1 MSDNENF
8 APDSRSASESRPRTR
23 GEYGSR
29 KPRTDARRG
38 ERRASKRGDRDSWG
52 ERGRDGKR
60 RSYGSD
66 RRSRDSRSGRDG
78 AWKNN
83 RNGRDGGDGNWRD
96 RREGDKP
103 RRDGERRWSRDDKP
117 RRDGERRWSRDDKPR
132 HDGDRRWNKGSSKN
146 RDGDRRRGDAQGR
159 GQRFSKGERGY
170 RDQRDKRRFEQ
181 RERMSSAE
189 GFEADRQERLREGRE
204 PFVPADITGNELAP
218 ELRATLKA
226 LTKEQMERVSRHL
239 VACAMLTENEPE
251 RALEH
256 AKWAARFGAR
266 VASVRELYGAL
277 LYEAGD
283 YRGAIREMR
292 AAMRMSGKVDLLPI
306 VADCERGLGRPE
318 KAFDIAQSDE
328 AAKLTNAETIELMM
342 VVAGAYADLGD
353 LDTAI
358 ATLEIPALRSKV
370 DGKWQFR
377 LWLAYADLLEAA
389 GRADEAKKWVT
400 LAADADVNEETDA
413 YARLGRAPRPRE
425 AAVERTEE
433 EIGVFDVEADFERA
447 EREAAEREAA
457 KAEQASDPHDVND
470 DPDTSEDSGPS
481 EQSHGDVDASNTTSE
496 ANAGLEA
503 ADESRDNP
511 DQSAEPP
518 LLPHE
523 PTEEY
528 LRSDKE

>member
-1 MSDNENF
+1 MSDNESF
-8 APDSRSASESRPRTR
+8 ESDSRPARDDRPRAK

-29 KPRTDARRG
+29 KPRSDAGRG
-38 ERRASKRGDRDSWG
+38 EGRKNVRGGHDQ
-52 ERGRDGKR
+52 RGGTGREGKR

-66 RRSRDSRSGRDG
+66 RSSRYTRAGRDG
-78 AWKNN
+78 EWK
-83 RNGRDGGDGNWRD
+83 D
-96 RREGDKP
+96 RRTKRDD
-103 RRDGERRWSRDDKP
+103 RDGERRWGREDRP
-117 RRDGERRWSRDDKPR
+117 RRDGVHRRGREDRPRRNGERRWNRDGKPR
-132 HDGDRRWNKGSSKN
+132 RE
-146 RDGDRRRGDAQGR
+146 GDRRRGEFKGREGRPGR
-159 GQRFSKGERGY
+159 GDRGFRRD
-170 RDQRDKRRFEQ
+170 RDQRRFEQ
-181 RERMSSAE
+181 RERLSSAE

-204 PFVPADITGNELAP
+204 PFVPADITGSELAP
-218 ELRATLKA
+218 ELRGTLKA

-239 VACAMLTENEPE
+239 VACAMLTESEPE

-283 YRGAIREMR
+283 YRGAMREMR
-292 AAMRMSGKVDLLPI
+292 AAMRMSGNVDLLPI
-306 VADCERGLGRPE
+306 DADCERGLGRPE
-318 KAFDIAQSDE
+318 KAFDIAQSEE

-425 AAVERTEE
+425 AAIERTEE
-433 EIGVFDVEADFERA
+433 EIGVFDVEADFE
-447 EREAAEREAA
+447 EAEREAA
-457 KAEQASDPHDVND
+457 KIEALNAQQSSD
-470 DPDTSEDSGPS
+470 
-481 EQSHGDVDASNTTSE
+481 
-496 ANAGLEA
+496 LEKA
-503 ADESRDNP
+503 TEP
-511 DQSAEPP
+511 AEPP
-518 LLPHE
+518 ASPETPSSALTPG
-523 PTEEY
+523 PSDADSPSEE
-528 LRSDKE
+528 E

>member
-8 APDSRSASESRPRTR
+8 EPDSRSASESRARTR

-29 KPRTDARRG
+29 KPRTDGRRG
-38 ERRASKRGDRDSWG
+38 EHRASKRGDRDSRG

-83 RNGRDGGDGNWRD
+83 RNGRDGGGGNWRD
-96 RREGDKP
+96 RREGDKSRRDGERRWSRDDSP

-117 RRDGERRWSRDDKPR
+117 RRDG
-132 HDGDRRWNKGSSKN
+132 DRRWKKGEKKHH
-146 RDGDRRRGDAQGR
+146 DGDRRRGDAQGR

-181 RERMSSAE
+181 RARMSSAD

-318 KAFDIAQSDE
+318 KAFDIAQSEE

-457 KAEQASDPHDVND
+457 KAEQASDHHDVND

-481 EQSHGDVDASNTTSE
+481 EQSQGDVDAPNMPSG

-503 ADESRDNP
+503 SGESGDEP
-511 DQSAEPP
+511 DQAIEPP
-518 LLPHE
+518 VPPHE
-523 PTEEY
+523 PTAPDSP
-528 LRSDKE
+528 SDKE

>member
-1 MSDNENF
+1 MPDNESF
-8 APDSRSASESRPRTR
+8 ESHSRPARDGRPRAR
-23 GEYGSR
+23 GGYGSR
-29 KPRTDARRG
+29 RPRSEARDGEEQKDFRG
-38 ERRASKRGDRDSWG
+38 GGENGRG
-52 ERGRDGKR
+52 GKR

-66 RRSRDSRSGRDG
+66 RHWRKQSAERHEGEGKKRQGNRSDRGGGRK
-78 AWKNN
+78 W
-83 RNGRDGGDGNWRD
+83 NG
-96 RREGDKP
+96 EDKP
-103 RRDGERRWSRDDKP
+103 RRDGERRWNRDDNP
-117 RRDGERRWSRDDKPR
+117 RRDGERRW
-132 HDGDRRWNKGSSKN
+132 N
-146 RDGDRRRGDAQGR
+146 RDGKPRREGDRHRGELKGR
-159 GQRFSKGERGY
+159 GRRPGKGDRGF
-170 RDQRDKRRFEQ
+170 RDARDKRRFDQ

-204 PFVPADITGNELAP
+204 PFVPADITGSELAP
-218 ELRATLKA
+218 ELRSTLKA

-239 VACAMLTENEPE
+239 VACAMLTETEPE

-266 VASVRELYGAL
+266 VPSVRELYGAL

-292 AAMRMSGKVDLLPI
+292 AAMRMSGNVDLLPI

-318 KAFDIAQSDE
+318 KAFDIAQSAE

-389 GRADEAKKWVT
+389 GRPEEAKKWVT

-425 AAVERTEE
+425 AAIERTEE
-433 EIGVFDVEADFERA
+433 EIGVFDVEADFEQ
-447 EREAAEREAA
+447 AEREAA
-457 KAEQASDPHDVND
+457 KLAAMNGEQASDPGGAND
-470 DPDTSEDSGPS
+470 DGETATEPDAIADSSDSSAYADEGASEPAGYPASGETPEPS
-481 EQSHGDVDASNTTSE
+481 DSE
-496 ANAGLEA
+496 AA
-503 ADESRDNP
+503 S
-511 DQSAEPP
+511 
-518 LLPHE
+518 
-523 PTEEY
+523 
-528 LRSDKE
+528 KED

>member
-1 MSDNENF
+1 MSDNESF
-8 APDSRSASESRPRTR
+8 ESDSRPTRDERPRAR

-29 KPRTDARRG
+29 KPRGATRNDDGRKM
-38 ERRASKRGDRDSWG
+38 SRGDRDQHG
-52 ERGRDGKR
+52 EKGRDSKR

-66 RRSRDSRSGRDG
+66 RSSRYTRAGRDDEWKGRRGKREDRSGEGR
-78 AWKNN
+78 W
-83 RNGRDGGDGNWRD
+83 GRD
-96 RREGDKP
+96 EKP
-103 RRDGERRWSRDDKP
+103 RRDGERRWNREDRP
-117 RRDGERRWSRDDKPR
+117 RRDGERRRNRDDKPR
-132 HDGDRRWNKGSSKN
+132 REGYQRRSDFK
-146 RDGDRRRGDAQGR
+146 GR
-159 GQRFSKGERGY
+159 GRRPGKGERGFRDE
-170 RDQRDKRRFEQ
+170 RDQRRFER

-204 PFVPADITGNELAP
+204 PFVPADITGSELAP
-218 ELRATLKA
+218 ELRGTLKA

-239 VACAMLTENEPE
+239 VACAMLTESEPE

-266 VASVRELYGAL
+266 VPSVRELYGAL

-292 AAMRMSGKVDLLPI
+292 AAMRMSGNVDLLPI

-318 KAFDIAQSDE
+318 KAFDIAQSEE

-377 LWLAYADLLEAA
+377 LWLAYADLLEKA
-389 GRADEAKKWVT
+389 GKPEEAKKWIT

-425 AAVERTEE
+425 AATERTEE
-433 EIGVFDVEADFERA
+433 EIGVFDVEADFE
-447 EREAAEREAA
+447 EAEREAA
-457 KAEQASDPHDVND
+457 KLEAMEAEQASDREESGEAVIPAEPGEPAEHAAVA
-470 DPDTSEDSGPS
+470 EDSETLAP
-481 EQSHGDVDASNTTSE
+481 
-496 ANAGLEA
+496 AGT
-503 ADESRDNP
+503 D
-511 DQSAEPP
+511 
-518 LLPHE
+518 LPHE
-523 PTEEY
+523 EE
-528 LRSDKE
+528 